1 MGKPKRL
8 CRFTPELRNKYSFL
22 KEINGSDSELL
33 CGKCKRTFS
42 ISHGGG
48 YDIERHIQSIKHKSA
63 DIAVSSSKSLTTYYK
78 SSAPSSRD
86 LEIAAAEGA
95 WAYHTVSENQS
106 FRSHDCFS
114 KLTQA
119 CFEPKFH
126 CARTKCEKIVTNVF
140 APYAIDIL
148 TNQLKNANCISIL
161 TDASNHGNIKLFP
174 LLVRLF
180 DPLNGIQIKILNVES
195 QPGETSDIIINYIV
209 KTIDDNNIR
218 NKVAAFCGDNT
229 NCNFGGVSRRG
240 TNNVFHKLQGKL
252 GKQLIGVGCAAHI
265 IHNAIQ
271 TAADCLPIDIECI
284 IVKIY
289 SFFYIYTVRVEELK
303 DFCMFVE
310 IEYKAILGYSKTRW
324 LSLMP
329 SVERI
334 LKLFPALKSYFLSL
348 DKVPL
353 ILKTF
358 FNDPCAELWLN
369 FIHSQAATFHQ
380 HVLNIEGQNILA
392 VEVFNEIKQLK
403 NNLMHKKQNKFIP
416 LSVRTLIRQ
425 LEYDG
430 LVQESDIQTVI
441 ESFYSTSEQYLT
453 SWTSHFEELEIMEC
467 ITLKK
472 VPNWS
477 EIEKVAEFISNKG
490 FFNPNNDTALFDQFM
505 LTVQYVTQEKIDEW
519 NLEKKST
526 DQRWVCIFKYFKEK
540 DIQCDKMII
549 IVEYVLCLPGSNA
562 STERV
567 FSHISKIWTKEKT
580 QLNVS
585 TLKTLASNLNR
596 PIIRSIKSI
605 PGP

>member
-180 DPLNGIQIKILNVES
+180 DPLYGIQIKILNVES

-358 FNDPCAELWLN
+358 FNDPCAELW
-369 FIHSQAATFHQ
+369 
-380 HVLNIEGQNILA
+380 
-392 VEVFNEIKQLK
+392 
-403 NNLMHKKQNKFIP
+403 
-416 LSVRTLIRQ
+416 Q

-505 LTVQYVTQEKIDEW
+505 LTLQYVTQEKIDEW

-562 STERV
+562 STECV

-585 TLKTLASNLNR
+585 TLKTLVITKLNFNYTCLEFYELLKKNNLLLKK
-596 PIIRSIKSI
+596 IISKDKY
-605 PGP
+605 

>member
-180 DPLNGIQIKILNVES
+180 DPLYGIQIKILNVES
-195 QPGETSDIIINYIV
+195 QP
-209 KTIDDNNIR
+209 
-218 NKVAAFCGDNT
+218 
-229 NCNFGGVSRRG
+229 
-240 TNNVFHKLQGKL
+240 
-252 GKQLIGVGCAAHI
+252 
-265 IHNAIQ
+265 
-271 TAADCLPIDIECI
+271 
-284 IVKIY
+284 
-289 SFFYIYTVRVEELK
+289 
-303 DFCMFVE
+303 E

-505 LTVQYVTQEKIDEW
+505 LTLQYVTQEKIDEW

-585 TLKTLASNLNR
+585 TLKPLMTVLKNMIKGVPSYLTIKEKLSKGASTPKRNHANSNRANVIAINAEHESLTVGLLAMFKGNR
-596 PIIRSIKSI
+596 CASS
-605 PGP
+605 